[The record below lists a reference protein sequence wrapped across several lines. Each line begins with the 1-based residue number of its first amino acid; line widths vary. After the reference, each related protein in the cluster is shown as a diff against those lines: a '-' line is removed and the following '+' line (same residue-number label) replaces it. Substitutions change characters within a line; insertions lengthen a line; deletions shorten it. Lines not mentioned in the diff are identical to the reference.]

1 MNSTARIHMVMEM
14 SLNLP
19 ATAWQATYVFFINI
33 VFIEGKDNK
42 KINMVYKKQ
51 EKSDEK
57 SILIVFLSH
66 LVVKNCGFQ
75 KILTLGKTQ
84 I

>member
-1 MNSTARIHMVMEM
+1 
-14 SLNLP
+14 
-19 ATAWQATYVFFINI
+19 
-33 VFIEGKDNK
+33 
-42 KINMVYKKQ
+42 MVYKKQ